1 MQGSGRIGGAF
12 RTIHTLYMEK
22 IGDGSGGGIVT
33 AQVKD
38 ANYWNMIISC

>member
-12 RTIHTLYMEK
+12 RTIHTLYMENWRWRW
-22 IGDGSGGGIVT
+22 GGIVT

-38 ANYWNMIISC
+38 ANYWNLIISC